1 MDEPVTTDRT
11 GRIQFRV
18 MRALGLDSF
27 AKETDCVSLRSS
39 VSNCVEAA
47 DMAGGGIYARRALR
61 IAYAAQRRIEE
72 LGCIEPVTLTRRA
85 TDPQP
90 EI

>member
-1 MDEPVTTDRT
+1 MQEPVTTDLT

-18 MRALGLDSF
+18 MRALGLDGF
-27 AKETDCVSLRSS
+27 AKETDCGSLRDS
-39 VSNCVEAA
+39 VSSCVAA
-47 DMAGGGIYARRALR
+47 AEMAGGGIYARRALR

-72 LGCIEPVTLTRRA
+72 LGCVEPVTLTRRA

-90 EI
+90 EL

>member
-1 MDEPVTTDRT
+1 MDEPVTTDLA

-27 AKETDCVSLRSS
+27 AKETDCGTLRDS
-39 VSNCVEAA
+39 VASCVEAA

-61 IAYAAQRRIEE
+61 IAYAAHRRIEE
-72 LGCIEPVTLTRRA
+72 LGCIDPVTLTRRA

-90 EI
+90 EL

>member
-1 MDEPVTTDRT
+1 MDEPVVTDLT

-18 MRALGLDSF
+18 MRLIGLDSF
-27 AKETDCVSLRSS
+27 AKETDCASLRTSI
-39 VSNCVEAA
+39 SNCVEAA
-47 DMAGGGIYARRALR
+47 AMAGGGISARRALR
-61 IAYAAQRRIEE
+61 IAYAAQRRIDE

>member
-1 MDEPVTTDRT
+1 MDEPVVTDLT
-11 GRIQFRV
+11 GRIQFRA
-18 MRALGLDSF
+18 MRLLGLDGF
-27 AKETDCVSLRSS
+27 ARETDCGSLRDSI
-39 VSNCVEAA
+39 SNCVQAA

-61 IAYAAQRRIEE
+61 IAYAAQRRIDE

-90 EI
+90 EL